1 MEQINFSKNWNNKL
15 DCEAFTTLRMP
26 NERYK
31 TGQVFEITLNE
42 QSKGRA
48 RLAAITYINLENI
61 TEYIARLDTG
71 CCAEDCKNIIRSI
84 YPNADFTQQQ
94 LAYLLLVKS
103 EIN

>member
-1 MEQINFSKNWNNKL
+1 MEHINFSKNWNNKL

-42 QSKGRA
+42 ESKGCA
-48 RLAAITYINLENI
+48 TLVAITYINLEDI

-71 CCAEDCKNIIRSI
+71 CSAEDCKNLIRDI
-84 YPNADFTQQQ
+84 YPKADFTQQR
-94 LAYLLLVKS
+94 LAYLLFVKS
-103 EIN
+103 KDN